1 MSAMP
6 DNVLPFEVPKKPK
19 LKLQEPLPDQRKIV
33 VLPFKAVFDKELG
46 AAGVAVLAGL
56 CAFCNRAGIT
66 WVSQRRL
73 AGDLSISQQAVSR
86 QVAKLKK
93 LGYIEVL
100 KKGYSGARHETVRVI
115 FDPTI
120 TGEEAIAMVSNK
132 EDARPPGLIAAEEER
147 LQNDVDKE
155 GLKRIAE
162 MLKQTFNP
170 TITPIK
176 KEYQMPQDKETITVK
191 QMKAKLKPKA
201 HTVVDKPVDN
211 LLHKQPLIQPEVVNG
226 DNIGLSYNT
235 VFNISNINLII
246 MNEHK
251 MKVSEAVV
259 KSKVELLLP
268 AYKAEGIEPSD
279 RLLAEGVKHMV
290 LVESKMNA
298 DSAGS
303 VAP

>member
-6 DNVLPFEVPKKPK
+6 DNVLPFELPKKPR

-73 AGDLSISQQAVSR
+73 AGDLGISQPAISR
-86 QVAKLKK
+86 QISKLKK

-100 KKGYSGARHETVRVI
+100 RKGYAKARNETVRVI
-115 FDPTI
+115 FDPEI
-120 TGEEAIAMVSNK
+120 TAEEAIAMVSNK

-147 LQNDVDKE
+147 LQNEVDKE
-155 GLKRIAE
+155 GLRRIADMIKE
-162 MLKQTFNP
+162 S
-170 TITPIK
+170 ITNRNKVTP
-176 KEYQMPQDKETITVK
+176 KEYD
-191 QMKAKLKPKA
+191 MKRKTKA
-201 HTVVDKPVDN
+201 STSVDN
-211 LLHKQPLIQPEVVNG
+211 SVDNTVDNTNERLHRVISV
-226 DNIGLSYNT
+226 DNIGLSKDT

-251 MKVSEAVV
+251 MKVSDADV
-259 KSKVELLLP
+259 KAKLDILLP
-268 AYKAEGIEPSD
+268 AYKAEGIPPTD
-279 RLLAEGVKHMV
+279 RLLAEGIVHMIGAQTR
-290 LVESKMNA
+290 MDA
-298 DSAGS
+298 YSAGS

>member
-6 DNVLPFEVPKKPK
+6 DNVLPFEIPKKPR

-33 VLPFKAVFDKELG
+33 VLPFKAVFDKDLG

-73 AGDLSISQQAVSR
+73 AGDLGISQPAISR
-86 QVAKLKK
+86 QISKLKK

-100 KKGYSGARHETVRVI
+100 RKGYANARNETVRVI

-120 TGEEAIAMVSNK
+120 TAEEAIAMVSNV

-147 LQNDVDKE
+147 LQKEVDKE

-162 MLKQTFNP
+162 MLKKTFNP
-170 TITPIK
+170 TITPTQ

-191 QMKAKLKPKA
+191 QMKAKLKSKA
-201 HTVVDKPVDN
+201 HTAVDKPVDN
-211 LLHKQPLIQPEVVNG
+211 SLHKQSLIQPEVVNG

-246 MNEHK
+246 MNEKK
-251 MKVSEAVV
+251 MKVNQADI
-259 KSKVELLLP
+259 KAKLELLLP
-268 AYKAEGIEPSD
+268 AYEAEGITPTD
-279 RLLAEGVKHMV
+279 QALAEGIMHMMATQ
-290 LVESKMNA
+290 SNMDA
-298 DSAGS
+298 I
-303 VAP
+303 

>member
-6 DNVLPFEVPKKPK
+6 DNVLPFEIPKKPK

-33 VLPFKAVFDKELG
+33 VLPFKAVFDKDLG

-73 AGDLSISQQAVSR
+73 AGDLGISQPAISR
-86 QVAKLKK
+86 QISKLKK

-100 KKGYSGARHETVRVI
+100 RKGYANARNETVRVI

-120 TGEEAIAMVSNK
+120 TAEEAIAMVSNV

-147 LQNDVDKE
+147 LQKEVDKE

-162 MLKQTFNP
+162 MLKKTFNP
-170 TITPIK
+170 TITPTQ

-191 QMKAKLKPKA
+191 QMKAKLKSKA
-201 HTVVDKPVDN
+201 HTAVDKPVDN
-211 LLHKQPLIQPEVVNG
+211 SLHKQSLIQPEVVNG

-246 MNEHK
+246 MNEKK
-251 MKVSEAVV
+251 MKVNQADI
-259 KSKVELLLP
+259 KAKLELLLP
-268 AYKAEGIEPSD
+268 AYEAEGITPTD
-279 RLLAEGVKHMV
+279 QALAEGIMHMMATQ
-290 LVESKMNA
+290 SNMDA
-298 DSAGS
+298 I
-303 VAP
+303 

>member
-6 DNVLPFEVPKKPK
+6 DNVLPFEIPKKPR

-56 CAFCNRAGIT
+56 CAFCNRAGVT

-120 TGEEAIAMVSNK
+120 TGEEAIAMVSNV

-147 LQNDVDKE
+147 LQNEVDKE
-155 GLKRIAE
+155 GLRRIAE
-162 MLKQTFNP
+162 MLKES
-170 TITPIK
+170 ITNRNKVTP
-176 KEYQMPQDKETITVK
+176 KEYDMKRKNKEIT
-191 QMKAKLKPKA
+191 
-201 HTVVDKPVDN
+201 PVDN
-211 LLHKQPLIQPEVVNG
+211 TPTSVDKSVDNNVDNLNERLHRVISV
-226 DNIGLSYNT
+226 DNIGLSKDT

-246 MNEHK
+246 MNEKK
-251 MKVSEAVV
+251 MKVNQADI
-259 KSKVELLLP
+259 KAKLELLLP
-268 AYKAEGIEPSD
+268 AYEAEGITPTD
-279 RLLAEGVKHMV
+279 QALADGIMHMMATQ
-290 LVESKMNA
+290 SNMDA
-298 DSAGS
+298 I
-303 VAP
+303 

>member
-6 DNVLPFEVPKKPK
+6 DNVLPFEIPKKPR

-56 CAFCNRAGIT
+56 CAFCNRAGVT

-120 TGEEAIAMVSNK
+120 TGEEAIAMVSNV

-147 LQNDVDKE
+147 LQNEVDKE

-162 MLKQTFNP
+162 MLKKTFNP
-170 TITPIK
+170 TITPTK

-191 QMKAKLKPKA
+191 QMKAKLKSKA
-201 HTVVDKPVDN
+201 HTAVDKPVDN
-211 LLHKQPLIQPEVVNG
+211 SLHKQSLIQPEVVNG

-246 MNEHK
+246 MNEKK
-251 MKVSEAVV
+251 MKVNQADI
-259 KSKVELLLP
+259 KAKLELLLP
-268 AYKAEGIEPSD
+268 AYEAEGITPTD
-279 RLLAEGVKHMV
+279 QALADGIMHMM
-290 LVESKMNA
+290 STQTKMDA
-298 DSAGS
+298 I
-303 VAP
+303 

>member
-6 DNVLPFEVPKKPK
+6 DNVLPFEVPKKPR

-33 VLPFKAVFDKELG
+33 VLPFKAVFDKDLG

-73 AGDLSISQQAVSR
+73 ARDLGISQPAISR
-86 QVAKLKK
+86 QVSKLKK

-100 KKGYSGARHETVRVI
+100 RKGYAGAKNETIRVI

-120 TGEEAIAMVSNK
+120 TGEEAIAMVSNV

-147 LQNDVDKE
+147 LQNEVDKE

-201 HTVVDKPVDN
+201 HTAVDKPVDN
-211 LLHKQPLIQPEVVNG
+211 SIYKSSLVLPEVIDG
-226 DNIGLSYNT
+226 DNVGLSKDT
-235 VFNISNINLII
+235 VFNTISIKLNV
-246 MNEHK
+246 MNNK
-251 MKVSEAVV
+251 QLKQS
-259 KSKVELLLP
+259 SKAEIESKIELLLP
-268 AYKAEGIEPSD
+268 AYQAEGIEPTEQALVD
-279 RLLAEGVKHMV
+279 GIMHMMATQT
-290 LVESKMNA
+290 KMDA
-298 DSAGS
+298 I
-303 VAP
+303 

>member
-1 MSAMP
+1 MP
-6 DNVLPFEVPKKPK
+6 DNVLPFEVPNKPR

-73 AGDLSISQQAVSR
+73 ARDLNVSQPAISR
-86 QVAKLKK
+86 QVSKLKK

-100 KKGYSGARHETVRVI
+100 RKGYAGAKNETIRVI

-132 EDARPPGLIAAEEER
+132 EDARPPGLIAAEKER
-147 LQNDVDKE
+147 LQNEVDKE

-176 KEYQMPQDKETITVK
+176 KEYQMPQDRETITVK

-201 HTVVDKPVDN
+201 HTTVDKPVDN
-211 LLHKQPLIQPEVVNG
+211 SLHNQPLIQPEVISS
-226 DNIGLSYNT
+226 DNAGLSKNT

-251 MKVSEAVV
+251 MKVSQADMEA
-259 KSKVELLLP
+259 KLALLVP
-268 AYKAEGIEPSD
+268 AYKAEGIPPTD
-279 RLLAEGVKHMV
+279 RLLAEGIVHMV
-290 LVESKMNA
+290 ATQAKMDA
-298 DSAGS
+298 YSAGS

>member
-6 DNVLPFEVPKKPK
+6 DNVLPFEIPKKPR

-56 CAFCNRAGIT
+56 CAFCNRAGVT

-120 TGEEAIAMVSNK
+120 TGEEAIAMVSNV

-147 LQNDVDKE
+147 LQNEVDKE

-162 MLKQTFNP
+162 MLKKTFNP
-170 TITPIK
+170 TITPTK

-191 QMKAKLKPKA
+191 QMKAKLKSKA
-201 HTVVDKPVDN
+201 HTAVDKPVDN
-211 LLHKQPLIQPEVVNG
+211 SLHKQSLIQPEVVNG
-226 DNIGLSYNT
+226 DNMGLSYNT

-246 MNEHK
+246 MNEKK
-251 MKVSEAVV
+251 MKVNQADI
-259 KSKVELLLP
+259 KAKLELLLP
-268 AYKAEGIEPSD
+268 AYEAEGITPTD
-279 RLLAEGVKHMV
+279 QALADGIMHMMATQ
-290 LVESKMNA
+290 SNMDA
-298 DSAGS
+298 I
-303 VAP
+303 

>member
-6 DNVLPFEVPKKPK
+6 DNVLPFEIPKKPR

-33 VLPFKAVFDKELG
+33 VLPFKAVFDKDLG

-56 CAFCNRAGIT
+56 CAFCNRAGVT

-120 TGEEAIAMVSNK
+120 TGEEAIAMVSNV

-147 LQNDVDKE
+147 LQNEVDKE
-155 GLKRIAE
+155 GLKRITE
-162 MLKQTFNP
+162 MLKKTFNL
-170 TITPIK
+170 TITPTK

-191 QMKAKLKPKA
+191 QMKAKLKSKA
-201 HTVVDKPVDN
+201 HTAVDKPVDN
-211 LLHKQPLIQPEVVNG
+211 SLHKQSLIQPEVVNG

-246 MNEHK
+246 MNEKK
-251 MKVSEAVV
+251 MKVNQADI
-259 KSKVELLLP
+259 KAKLELLLP
-268 AYKAEGIEPSD
+268 AYEAEGITPTD
-279 RLLAEGVKHMV
+279 QALADGIMHMMATQT
-290 LVESKMNA
+290 KMDA
-298 DSAGS
+298 I
-303 VAP
+303 

>member
-1 MSAMP
+1 MP
-6 DNVLPFEVPKKPK
+6 DNVLPFELPAKPR

-56 CAFCNRAGIT
+56 CAFCNRAGVT

-120 TGEEAIAMVSNK
+120 TGEEAIAMVSNV

-147 LQNDVDKE
+147 LQNEVDKE

-162 MLKQTFNP
+162 MLKKTFNP
-170 TITPIK
+170 TITPTK

-191 QMKAKLKPKA
+191 QMKAKLKSKA
-201 HTVVDKPVDN
+201 HTAVDKPVDN
-211 LLHKQPLIQPEVVNG
+211 SLHKQSLIQPEVVNG

-246 MNEHK
+246 MNEKK
-251 MKVSEAVV
+251 MKVNQADI
-259 KSKVELLLP
+259 KAKLELLLP
-268 AYKAEGIEPSD
+268 AYEAEGITPTD
-279 RLLAEGVKHMV
+279 QALADGIMHM
-290 LVESKMNA
+290 MATQANMDA
-298 DSAGS
+298 I
-303 VAP
+303 

>member
-6 DNVLPFEVPKKPK
+6 DNVLPFEIPKKPR

-33 VLPFKAVFDKELG
+33 VLPFKAVFDKDLG

-56 CAFCNRAGIT
+56 CAFCNRAGVT

-120 TGEEAIAMVSNK
+120 TGEEAIAMVSNV

-147 LQNDVDKE
+147 LQNEVDKE

-162 MLKQTFNP
+162 MLKKTFNT
-170 TITPIK
+170 TITPTK

-191 QMKAKLKPKA
+191 QMKAKLKSKA
-201 HTVVDKPVDN
+201 HTAVDKPVDN
-211 LLHKQPLIQPEVVNG
+211 SLHKQSLIQPEVVNG

-246 MNEHK
+246 MNEKK
-251 MKVSEAVV
+251 MKVNQADI
-259 KSKVELLLP
+259 KAKLELLLP
-268 AYKAEGIEPSD
+268 AYEAEGITPTD
-279 RLLAEGVKHMV
+279 QALAEGIMHMMATQT
-290 LVESKMNA
+290 KMDA
-298 DSAGS
+298 I
-303 VAP
+303 

>member
-6 DNVLPFEVPKKPK
+6 DNVLPFELPAKPR

-56 CAFCNRAGIT
+56 CAFCNRAGVT

-120 TGEEAIAMVSNK
+120 TGEEAIAMVSNV

-147 LQNDVDKE
+147 LQNEVDKE

-162 MLKQTFNP
+162 MLKKTFNP
-170 TITPIK
+170 TITPTK

-191 QMKAKLKPKA
+191 QMKAKLKSKA
-201 HTVVDKPVDN
+201 HTAVDKPVDN
-211 LLHKQPLIQPEVVNG
+211 SLHKQSLIQPEVVNG

-246 MNEHK
+246 MNEKK
-251 MKVSEAVV
+251 MKVNQADI
-259 KSKVELLLP
+259 KAKLELLLP
-268 AYKAEGIEPSD
+268 AYEAEGITPTD
-279 RLLAEGVKHMV
+279 QALADGIMHM
-290 LVESKMNA
+290 MATQANMDA
-298 DSAGS
+298 I
-303 VAP
+303 

>member
-6 DNVLPFEVPKKPK
+6 DNVLPFELPAKPR

-56 CAFCNRAGIT
+56 CAFCNRAGVT

-120 TGEEAIAMVSNK
+120 TGEEAIAMVSNV

-147 LQNDVDKE
+147 LQNEVDKE

-162 MLKQTFNP
+162 MLKKTFNP
-170 TITPIK
+170 TITPTK

-191 QMKAKLKPKA
+191 QMKAKLKSKA
-201 HTVVDKPVDN
+201 HTAVDKPVDN
-211 LLHKQPLIQPEVVNG
+211 SLHKQSLIQPEVVNG

-246 MNEHK
+246 MNEKK
-251 MKVSEAVV
+251 MKVNQADI
-259 KSKVELLLP
+259 KAKLELLLP
-268 AYKAEGIEPSD
+268 AYEAEGITPTD
-279 RLLAEGVKHMV
+279 QALADGIIHM
-290 LVESKMNA
+290 MATQANMDA
-298 DSAGS
+298 I
-303 VAP
+303 

>member
-6 DNVLPFEVPKKPK
+6 DNVLPFEIPKKPR

-33 VLPFKAVFDKELG
+33 VLPFKAVFDKDLG

-73 AGDLSISQQAVSR
+73 AGDLGISQPAISR
-86 QVAKLKK
+86 QISKLKK

-100 KKGYSGARHETVRVI
+100 RKGYANARNETVRVI

-120 TGEEAIAMVSNK
+120 TAEEAIAMVSNV

-147 LQNDVDKE
+147 LQKEVDKE

-162 MLKQTFNP
+162 MLKKTFNP
-170 TITPIK
+170 TITPTQ

-191 QMKAKLKPKA
+191 QMKAKLKSKA
-201 HTVVDKPVDN
+201 HTAVDKPVDN
-211 LLHKQPLIQPEVVNG
+211 LIYKPSLVLPDVIDG
-226 DNIGLSYNT
+226 DNVGLSKDT
-235 VFNISNINLII
+235 VFNTISIKLNV
-246 MNEHK
+246 MNNK
-251 MKVSEAVV
+251 QLKQY
-259 KSKVELLLP
+259 SKAEIESKIELLLP
-268 AYKAEGIEPSD
+268 AYQAEGIEPTEQALVD
-279 RLLAEGVKHMV
+279 GIMHMMATQT
-290 LVESKMNA
+290 KMDA
-298 DSAGS
+298 I
-303 VAP
+303 